1 MAARVRETKGE
12 HKLIMQAIES
22 GDAEGA
28 VSVMRS
34 HIAKRMDQIV
44 ASVKESYS
52 NIYMPGA
59 ETLFDRPLV
68 AAEV

>member
-1 MAARVRETKGE
+1 
-12 HKLIMQAIES
+12 MQAIES